1 MYVPEVMPPYL
12 PKWLALTLD
21 DYPGWVHTL
30 TYAAD
35 MGDSP
40 CDVLYLKETYIRSV
54 QAELLGVKM
63 DDYAEINGYWLM
75 DEQVMSYRHALI
87 SIIRQVS
94 PAANRIQIHTYPNIG
109 DIVVE
114 FFYEFK
120 SNLR

>member
-1 MYVPEVMPPYL
+1 MYEPGVTNLYQPH
-12 PKWLALTLD
+12 WLALTLD

-35 MGDSP
+35 SGDSA
-40 CDVLYLKETYIRSV
+40 CDILYLRETWIRSV

-75 DEQVMSYRHALI
+75 DDQVITYRHALI
-87 SIIRQVS
+87 NIIRHIS
-94 PAANRIQIHTYPNIG
+94 PTATRIQIHTYPNLG

-120 SNLR
+120 PNLH